1 MRLLL
6 CSLAVPWPSRPRLG
20 IFHLHQARA
29 LAELGCETVVL
40 GPGPAVPRWLGR
52 VWSRVRDHAARP
64 THYAIDGV
72 TIDAPRVAFAFPP
85 FVRQRLAR
93 TAPNAVLHWADRTLG
108 PAIDAAIHRHR
119 PDAVLAHGMFPFAA
133 AAIGAATRHGLRC
146 SFIEHSAD
154 DVFRLTPRHPLARAL
169 APWARRAHRIFVVGE
184 PMQRWLQTM
193 LGWDRV
199 VLLPN
204 GAITSAAPDTARTED
219 GRFRILAA
227 ANAYRRKGLE
237 ELVDAFDVVAAR
249 HAHAHLEIV
258 TDASPSLRRQL
269 RAAHHRARIRVT
281 PPMPPDRLLATM
293 RAADL
298 FALPSWREAFGLV
311 YAEALAAGTAVLAT
325 TDSGFAAE
333 ALRWE
338 CEGHPAPALL
348 VPPHD
353 PAALVATL
361 SAAIAEP
368 DRLRES
374 AESGRRLVAARFTW
388 SANAQA
394 LSRELASESRD
405 LRIQSPLTN
414 EAAGNPAAFS
424 SVGTSAS
431 PKA

>member
-1 MRLLL
+1 M
-6 CSLAVPWPSRPRLG
+6 RPRLG

-29 LAELGCETVVL
+29 LAAVGCETVLL
-40 GPGPAVPRWLGR
+40 GPGPAIPRWLGR
-52 VWSRVRDHAARP
+52 VWRRVRDQAARP
-64 THYAIDGV
+64 TRYTIDGV
-72 TIDAPRVAFAFPP
+72 TIDAPRLAFAFPP
-85 FVRQRLAR
+85 LVRQRLAR
-93 TAPNAVLHWADRTLG
+93 AAPNTVLHWADRTLG
-108 PAIDAAIHRHR
+108 PAIDAAIDRHR
-119 PDAVLAHGMFPFAA
+119 PDAILAHGMFPFAA

-169 APWARRAHRIFVVGE
+169 APWAKRAHRIFVVGE

-193 LGWDRV
+193 LGWDHV

-204 GAITSAAPDTARTED
+204 GAITSTTAGSPRIPD
-219 GRFRILAA
+219 GNFRILAA

-249 HAHAHLEIV
+249 HAHVQLEIV
-258 TDASPSLRRQL
+258 TEAGPSLRQRL
-269 RAAHHRARIRVT
+269 RSAHHRARIRVT
-281 PPMPPDRLLATM
+281 PPMPPDRLLAAM
-293 RAADL
+293 AAADV

-338 CEGHPAPALL
+338 REGHPAPAVL

-353 PAALVATL
+353 PAALVASL
-361 SAAIAEP
+361 SAAIAAP
-368 DRLRES
+368 DRLRVS
-374 AESGRRLVAARFTW
+374 AESGRRLVAERFTW
-388 SANAQA
+388 AANAQC
-394 LSRELASESRD
+394 LLRELTSDSSEVRVQTS
-405 LRIQSPLTN
+405 LTN
-414 EAAGNPAAFS
+414 EAAGNPAALS
-424 SVGTSAS
+424 NVGTSAS